1 MGLFTTA
8 SEEQKQKE
16 WELLNIQHV
25 SSSELNQYRY
35 SLGRSPLESVQKL
48 TIPTPHPQHK
58 DYSSIE
64 TAKRRMKEHNE
75 NEKVIRLPTTTVS
88 DLHHFNR
95 PDSYEPFECF
105 KPNISNFQ
113 KPLRLKMPKW

>member
-16 WELLNIQHV
+16 WELLNVQHV
-25 SSSELNQYRY
+25 TSSELNHYRF
-35 SLGRSPLESVQKL
+35 SLGQTPLQSVQKL
-48 TIPTPHPQHK
+48 AIPTPHPQHK

-64 TAKRRMKEHNE
+64 TAKRKMSEDTD
-75 NEKVIRLPTTTVS
+75 KVIRLPGSSVS
-88 DLHHFNR
+88 SLHRFER